1 MNTDL
6 KTEHKVSMV
15 SREYLEITGIEEV
28 ESYTDS
34 AVVAV
39 SSMGGVTVEGED
51 IRIESFSSETG
62 KLVIRGKI
70 DGFFYFGGESVKKK
84 TLLSRIRRS

>member
-70 DGFFYFGGESVKKK
+70 DGFFYFGGECVKKK

>member
-6 KTEHKVSMV
+6 KTEHKVLMI
-15 SREYLEITGIEEV
+15 SREYIEITGIEEV

-39 SSMGGVTVEGED
+39 SSMGGVTVEGDD

-62 KLVIRGKI
+62 KLLIRGEF
-70 DGFFYFGGESVKKK
+70 DGLFYFGGEGVKKK
-84 TLLSRIRRS
+84 TLFSRIRRS